1 MKQLINFFHTVSARK
16 SNLLAMALLAPLL
29 LPAVQSS
36 LTLWQQVVI
45 NQLPAVQ

>member
-1 MKQLINFFHTVSARK
+1 MKQLITFFRAVSARQG
-16 SNLLAMALLAPLL
+16 NLLALALLAPLL

-36 LTLWQQVVI
+36 LTLWQQIVV